1 MRERPGGL
9 VINSRSALRLALIS
23 GGAAI
28 LIGTLGGA
36 RADEASATAARVKAA
51 LIAAGIG
58 NARHI
63 DVQAFNGEADLT
75 GVVYSEHSKDM
86 AIMIAGQVP
95 GVTSIGNFLEVQQ
108 QADADVALAGKVR
121 DALAAGGIANVQQ
134 LDVEVFN
141 GEADLGGVV
150 HSATD
155 KQNAASIA
163 GAVRGITAVWN
174 DLQVR

>member
-1 MRERPGGL
+1 M
-9 VINSRSALRLALIS
+9 INGSSALRLALIS

-51 LIAAGIG
+51 LIAARIG

-75 GVVYSEHSKDM
+75 GVVYSEHSKDQ
-86 AIMIAGQVP
+86 AIMVAGAVP

-108 QADADVALAGKVR
+108 QADADVALAAKVR
-121 DALAAGGIANVQQ
+121 NALAASGIGNAQQ
-134 LDVEVFN
+134 LQVDVFN
-141 GEADLGGVV
+141 GEADLGGSV

-155 KQNAASIA
+155 KRNAASIA
-163 GAVRGITAVWN
+163 GAVPGITAVWN